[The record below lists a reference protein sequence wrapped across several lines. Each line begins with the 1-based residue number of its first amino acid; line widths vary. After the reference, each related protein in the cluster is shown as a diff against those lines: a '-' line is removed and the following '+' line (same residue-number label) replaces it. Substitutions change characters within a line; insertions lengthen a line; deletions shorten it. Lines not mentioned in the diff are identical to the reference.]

1 MRIFGNRVER
11 NRGKWALWR
20 WHDIELDGEKYLTRL
35 QIFKTP
41 FLSAKLHWIHR
52 PDPDRDLH
60 DHPWPFMS
68 FVINGGYTELES
80 KRPATGEVRE
90 LEIRNFN
97 YKNTT
102 TAHRIA
108 YVLPRTL
115 TFILTGPR
123 SKSWGFYD
131 TKTNEFTDW
140 KEYERL

>member
-1 MRIFGNRVER
+1 MRILKNRIER

-60 DHPWPFMS
+60 DHPWPFIS
-68 FVINGGYTELES
+68 FVINGGYTEFES
-80 KRPATGEVRE
+80 KKPEAGWYRV
-90 LEIRNFN
+90 LDIRHFN
-97 YKNTT
+97 YKNTK
-102 TAHRIA
+102 TAHRIDT
-108 YVLPRTL
+108 VLPGTL
-115 TFILTGPR
+115 TFILTGPKT
-123 SKSWGFYD
+123 KSWGFYD
-131 TKTNEFTDW
+131 QETGGFIDW